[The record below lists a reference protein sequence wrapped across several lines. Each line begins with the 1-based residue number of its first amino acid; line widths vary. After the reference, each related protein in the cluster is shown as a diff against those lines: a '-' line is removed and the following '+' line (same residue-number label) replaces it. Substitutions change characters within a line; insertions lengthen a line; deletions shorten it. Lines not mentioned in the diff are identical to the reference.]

1 MAGRIPDETLETI
14 RDRVSI
20 VEVVS
25 GYVAL
30 KKSGRGYLGLCPFHS
45 EKTPS
50 FTVNEERGLFHC
62 FGCGAGGTVFTFLMR
77 MDRLDFPEAV
87 RVLAQ
92 RAGVDLP
99 ETSGPGDGG
108 HRRALFAVND
118 AAQESF
124 RRFLRGSEGTAA
136 RRYLERRGLTAGTIE
151 RYGVGFCPPTGTALL
166 RALAAKRV
174 SARQAVELGLIGQRS
189 GGGYYDRFRG
199 RITFPIRDGGGRLL
213 GFGGRILG
221 SDHPKYLNSPES
233 PLFHK
238 GQVLYGLYE
247 ARQTI
252 REMDRV
258 VIVEGYM
265 DALALVEAG
274 IGYAVAGLGTALTA
288 PQLRLARRFAAEVVA
303 FFDGD
308 RAGQEAA
315 TRAFAV
321 CAETGIWGLGAF
333 LPEGTDPDSFVR
345 EKGVE
350 ETTALL
356 ERAEP
361 LVDFFLRRVDPGAN
375 ASLPERGR
383 AVQRFGEVIARV
395 RDPVQF
401 SLLARTAA
409 QRLGVDEAVFW
420 ELRTAPSHS
429 RPTPKAAVPERPAVL
444 RREETALLEA
454 MALNPD
460 VGQLVQTSG
469 VLEAFESAELAEAG
483 RAILEAR
490 EGDRGVEAVVD
501 RLPQPIAE
509 RVSAAM
515 LGQGPMADA
524 DCGQVARDC
533 IARIEGRRRRSKIR
547 SLQAELRD
555 AESSGDDARYR
566 KRLEESNA
574 LLRRKESGYE

>member
-1 MAGRIPDETLETI
+1 MAGRIPDDTLETI
-14 RDRVSI
+14 RDRVGI

-30 KKSGRGYLGLCPFHS
+30 KKSGRGYLGLCPFHA

-50 FTVNEERGLFHC
+50 FTVSEERGLFHC
-62 FGCGAGGTVFTFLMR
+62 FGCGAGGTVFTFVMR

-87 RVLAQ
+87 RLLAQ
-92 RAGVDLP
+92 RAGVELP

-108 HRRALFAVND
+108 RRRALLEVNET
-118 AAQESF
+118 AQEHF
-124 RRFLRGSEGTAA
+124 RRFLRGNEGAAA
-136 RRYLERRGLTAGTIE
+136 RRYLERRGLTTATIE
-151 RYGVGFCPPTGTALL
+151 RYGIGFCPATGTALL

-174 SARQAVELGLIGQRS
+174 AARQSVELGLIGQRS

-213 GFGGRILG
+213 GFGGRTLG

-247 ARQTI
+247 SRQTI
-252 REMDRV
+252 RDVDRV

-288 PQLRLARRFAAEVVA
+288 AQLRLARRFASEVVA

-315 TRAFAV
+315 ARAFAV
-321 CAETGIWGLGAF
+321 CAESGIWGLGAF
-333 LPEGTDPDSFVR
+333 LPEGSDPDSFVR
-345 EKGVE
+345 EKGAE
-350 ETTALL
+350 ATTALL
-356 ERAEP
+356 QNAEP
-361 LVDFFLRRVDPGAN
+361 LADFFLRRVDPGAK

-429 RPTPKAAVPERPAVL
+429 RSSTEAAVQERPAAL
-444 RREETALLEA
+444 RREETTLLEV
-454 MALNPD
+454 MAVDAD
-460 VGQLVQTSG
+460 VARLVEGSG
-469 VLEAFESAELAEAG
+469 VLAAFESAELASAG
-483 RAILEAR
+483 RAILEAWGR
-490 EGDRGVEAVVD
+490 GRGVGAVVD
-501 RLPQPIAE
+501 RLPQQIAG
-509 RVSAAM
+509 RISATI
-515 LGQGPMADA
+515 LGEGPMAGA
-524 DCGQVARDC
+524 DCAQVARDC
-533 IARIEGRRRRSKIR
+533 IARIEGRTRSSKIR

-574 LLRRKESGYE
+574 LLRRKETGYD